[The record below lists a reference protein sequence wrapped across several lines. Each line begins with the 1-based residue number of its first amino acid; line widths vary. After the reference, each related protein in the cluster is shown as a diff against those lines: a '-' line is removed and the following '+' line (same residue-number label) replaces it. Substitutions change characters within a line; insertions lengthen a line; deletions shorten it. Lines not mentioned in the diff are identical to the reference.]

1 MQFTTATLIF
11 LTALNAVAT
20 PIDSASVPTEV
31 RLKFTGTCTKSTD
44 QCSFTRNGKTSISKC
59 STATAVNYRCTKD
72 KNSCTYDDVDG
83 KTRCT

>member
-1 MQFTTATLIF
+1 MQFTTATLLF
-11 LTALNAVAT
+11 LTAITVVAS
-20 PIDSASVPTEV
+20 PVESVPGDI
-31 RLKFTGTCTKSTD
+31 RIKFDGKCTKSTD

-72 KNSCTYDDVDG
+72 KNPCTYDDVDG